1 MYPLKVIIHGYF
13 FENCSYFENMINIQA
28 CVAMTT
34 AMIEMKYKLHLL
46 HELI

>member
-1 MYPLKVIIHGYF
+1 MGILSK
-13 FENCSYFENMINIQA
+13 NTSYFENMIIIQA

-34 AMIEMKYKLHLL
+34 GITEIGCLRQMKYKLHLL